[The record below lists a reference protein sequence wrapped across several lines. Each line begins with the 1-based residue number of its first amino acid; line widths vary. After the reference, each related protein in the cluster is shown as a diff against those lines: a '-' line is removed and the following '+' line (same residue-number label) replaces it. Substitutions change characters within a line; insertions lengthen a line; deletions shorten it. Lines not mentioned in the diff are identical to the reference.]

1 MNIQIYAHK
10 RDFDVQK
17 AERYFKERRISY
29 QFVDLNRHAM
39 GMRELMA
46 VKAQVGLGAM
56 IDAGSKAYQ
65 EHYIGHLTGE
75 QAILEALCGNPKL
88 LKAPI
93 VRNGRF
99 ATVGYAPDVWEA
111 WINA

>member
-17 AERYFKERRISY
+17 AERYFKERRIPY
-29 QFVDLNRHAM
+29 QLVDLTRHVM
-39 GMRELMA
+39 GMRELA
-46 VKAQVGLGAM
+46 AIKQQVGLAEL
-56 IDAGSKAYQ
+56 IDRGSKAYE

-75 QAILEALCGNPKL
+75 EAILEALIASPKL

-93 VRNGRF
+93 VRNGKL
-99 ATVGYAPDVWEA
+99 ATIGYKPEIWATW
-111 WINA
+111 